1 MQSDNPLEL
10 LPIVDEAGKVIGSA
24 TRQKCHDG
32 SLILHPVVHLHLLSD
47 DGKLYLQLRPT
58 WKTIQPGKWDTAVG
72 GHIGYGEDVEDA
84 LHRETFEEL
93 GLRHICAKKVTEY
106 TFRTNVDAEYVH
118 VYIGVSSDTV
128 VPSEETAGGR
138 FWSFEEI
145 EQNIGKG
152 LFTPNFE
159 DEYRMLRDNGDF
171 DGFICNLTTDAT
183 S

>member
-1 MQSDNPLEL
+1 
-10 LPIVDEAGKVIGSA
+10 
-24 TRQKCHDG
+24 
-32 SLILHPVVHLHLLSD
+32 VHLHLLSD
-47 DGKLYLQLRPT
+47 DGKLYLQLRPD

-84 LHRETFEEL
+84 MHRETFEEL
-93 GLRHICAKKVTEY
+93 GLRNICAKKVTEY

-128 VPSEETAGGR
+128 VPCEETAGGR

-159 DEYRMLRDNGDF
+159 DEYRMLSDNGDC